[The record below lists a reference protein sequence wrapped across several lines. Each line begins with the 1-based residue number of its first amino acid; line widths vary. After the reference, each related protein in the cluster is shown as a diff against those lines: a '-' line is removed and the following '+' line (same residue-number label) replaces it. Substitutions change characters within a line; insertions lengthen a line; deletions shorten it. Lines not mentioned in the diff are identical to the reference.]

1 MLSKIARELL
11 RRPVLLL
18 SLSVAA
24 ILLGIAILLL
34 ARLPPPTEAPTL
46 WETPSL
52 VASPAMFTSV
62 RALTAA
68 FSTDGYRRVRRRVF
82 EANVWRLRLGGR
94 ELP

>member
-34 ARLPPPTEAPTL
+34 ARLPAHGSADAL
-46 WETPSL
+46 GNAIAGCI
-52 VASPAMFTSV
+52 ASDVHLGKSAYCGV
-62 RALTAA
+62 L
-68 FSTDGYRRVRRRVF
+68 DG
-82 EANVWRLRLGGR
+82 RL
-94 ELP
+94 P